1 MKFTRKTDY
10 ALRAMQHLARRY
22 YDAAGEG
29 IPVAPVPVPVIA
41 ADSKL
46 SLRFLSGIMAGLSR
60 KGLVKA
66 VPGPKGGVTLAR
78 PPERISI
85 LDIVEAAEGP
95 INLMDCLTHPEHCGD
110 ARGCSIM
117 GVLHTAQGALVNSLR
132 NTNLKLMV
140 RAKASPF
147 HELPA
152 GHYLQPQFG
161 CPVLK

>member
-10 ALRAMQHLARRY
+10 ALRAMQYLTRRHY
-22 YDAAGEG
+22 EAAEEG

-41 ADSKL
+41 ADSGL

-60 KGLVKA
+60 KGIVKA
-66 VPGPKGGVTLAR
+66 VPGPGGGVTLAR
-78 PPERISI
+78 APEAITL
-85 LDIVEAAEGP
+85 LDIVETVEGR
-95 INLMDCLTHPEHCGD
+95 INLMDCMTHPENCSEAG
-110 ARGCSIM
+110 GCSIL

-140 RAKASPF
+140 RAKSAPF
-147 HELPA
+147 RELPE
-152 GHYLQPQFG
+152 GHYLKPRFG